1 MMLRFRKALNHLEV
15 KEIPLRGRK
24 YTWSNNQ
31 NLLTMTKIDRAFCT
45 STWEEDYPYA
55 VLQSQSSSS
64 SSHCPLLLMPLTIP
78 KVQPK
83 FRFEAHLPHMPGFMD
98 VVIEAWNK
106 EVPQH
111 LNHLV
116 VLHVKLSRTTKMLRA

>member
-31 NLLTMTKIDRAFCT
+31 NLLTMTKIDRAF
-45 STWEEDYPYA
+45 
-55 VLQSQSSSS
+55 
-64 SSHCPLLLMPLTIP
+64 
-78 KVQPK
+78 
-83 FRFEAHLPHMPGFMD
+83 MD
-98 VVIEAWNK
+98 VVNEAWNK

-116 VLHVKLSRTTKMLRA
+116 VLHVKLSRTAKMLRA